1 MDSDQ
6 DKPASGIPEWQRG
19 ADDGA
24 PSNAADKP
32 AEDQLQVARR
42 FLEDDEVKGA
52 SREKKVAFLKA
63 KGIEDG
69 DIEKLLGE
77 TTSQDPVPDK
87 VSSGSTLALQSQS
100 QANRSNLL
108 RPSKHPQ
115 QPPRHPL
122 LPLPKSLH
130 QKPPRHPPPTAH
142 R

>member
-19 ADDGA
+19 ADDVA

-52 SREKKVAFLKA
+52 SREKKVDFLKT
-63 KGIEDG
+63 KGIGDG

-87 VSSGSTLALQSQS
+87 VSSGSTLRALF
-100 QANRSNLL
+100 
-108 RPSKHPQ
+108 
-115 QPPRHPL
+115 
-122 LPLPKSLH
+122 
-130 QKPPRHPPPTAH
+130 
-142 R
+142 